1 MADCTSLGYEDC
13 STQLALLFPLR
24 AGLFSVRSGS
34 STSLP
39 PPQREMAV
47 TREESI
53 DIRNTKGRQGRRR
66 GSSMSELDRFQIA
79 HLQQKSRENHHEEHD
94 NEQDQ
99 PTLSLEMPRGSGY
112 DTAPHSPAL
121 NRRNLLEDS
130 VRGSIGDLMNLK
142 QYGSMWSVRSATE
155 SIAQA
160 VPLTTVTQRKMAVH
174 ETVTRAVSQ
183 PVCQQIPLQQPPVL
197 ECLTTSQRTE
207 RLSRLIRKQQSYK
220 PSKVSECMLN
230 NGILCIYSRVIM
242 T

>member
-1 MADCTSLGYEDC
+1 MAECSSMGYEDC

-24 AGLFSVRSGS
+24 TGLFSVRSGS

-47 TREESI
+47 TGEEAI
-53 DIRNTKGRQGRRR
+53 EMRQARGRQARRR
-66 GSSMSELDRFQIA
+66 GSSMSELDRFQMA
-79 HLQQKSRENHHEEHD
+79 HLQNSHEHHTDEE
-94 NEQDQ
+94 QA
-99 PTLSLEMPRGSGY
+99 PMSLGTPKGSGY
-112 DTAPHSPAL
+112 DTAPHSPAFT
-121 NRRNLLEDS
+121 RRNLMEES

-174 ETVTRAVSQ
+174 ETMIRATAAGH
-183 PVCQQIPLQQPPVL
+183 VCDQAPQQQ

-220 PSKVSECMLN
+220 PATAEKVS
-230 NGILCIYSRVIM
+230 
-242 T
+242 